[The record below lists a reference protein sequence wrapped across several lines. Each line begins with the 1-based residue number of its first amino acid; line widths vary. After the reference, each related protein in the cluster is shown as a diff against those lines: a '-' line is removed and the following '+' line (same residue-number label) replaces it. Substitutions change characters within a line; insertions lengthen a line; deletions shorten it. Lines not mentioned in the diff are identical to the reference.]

1 VDNERFVICKNVEDG
16 CEQRIAAKRRGN
28 TFVCCCP
35 VIDHGRGSLV
45 VAVVNG
51 GSGVV
56 EDWTWPFLSG
66 HQLVCISYPQ
76 LSKNMTRILL

>member
-1 VDNERFVICKNVEDG
+1 MDNERFVLCKNVEDG
-16 CEQRIAAKRRGN
+16 CQQSIVAKRGGN
-28 TFVCCCP
+28 NLYV
-35 VIDHGRGSLV
+35 LV
-45 VAVVNG
+45 QSSTMAVVNG

-56 EDWTWPFLSG
+56 EVWTWPFLSG